1 MADPLFQPLRIG
13 PLEIPNRLIMPPVK
27 LGYGT
32 RAGEVTER
40 HIAFYRRRA
49 EGGVGLIVTEP
60 MYVAPNGKE
69 IPTQLG
75 LYEDH
80 LVEGLKRLVEA
91 VHDAGGRIAA
101 HINHAGRAANPK
113 LVPEAERVSSS
124 AVPCPS
130 NGVIPRPLTSEEIP
144 RYVDLF
150 AQGAR
155 RAREAGFDA
164 VEIPFSHGYL
174 IHQFLSPHSNRREDE
189 YGGDFEARLRFGREV
204 IAAVKGAVG
213 EDFPIIVRINAKDYV
228 EGGLELEDALRLAP
242 ELQKMGVSA
251 LSVTSGTMC
260 ESVPF
265 CLYPIGTPKANLL
278 PMASRI
284 KAQVSIPVAVAGRVR
299 TPGLA
304 REALERGQADLIGL
318 GRPLLADP
326 DLPRKAR
333 EGREE
338 AIVLCAACHQG
349 CLAELRKGQ
358 STSCMFNPETGREA
372 EVRVA
377 PAERRRRVMVIGGGP
392 GGMEAALV
400 AARRGH
406 RVDLYEREDRLGGMF
421 LLATKVPHKE
431 EFADY
436 IRTMG
441 LLLQEAGVRVHL
453 RTEVD
458 PGLVRREAP
467 DAVVVAT
474 GAEPVVPP
482 FPGLQEVPW
491 STAYDLLAG
500 KVELE
505 AGEVF
510 IIGAGTTGLET
521 AEYLARQRM
530 RCTVVRRRD
539 VLGDK
544 LDMLVRNMLLKRLK
558 ELGVEVLTGLEVVRL
573 EPIPRGARIIARSYP
588 EGTGERVFEADVIL
602 LAMGLRPRRDL
613 AETLRGEV
621 ELYEIGDC
629 VKPREALDAIREGFE
644 VGLRL

>member
-1 MADPLFQPLRIG
+1 
-13 PLEIPNRLIMPPVK
+13 
-27 LGYGT
+27 
-32 RAGEVTER
+32 
-40 HIAFYRRRA
+40 
-49 EGGVGLIVTEP
+49 
-60 MYVAPNGKE
+60 
-69 IPTQLG
+69 
-75 LYEDH
+75 
-80 LVEGLKRLVEA
+80 
-91 VHDAGGRIAA
+91 
-101 HINHAGRAANPK
+101 
-113 LVPEAERVSSS
+113 
-124 AVPCPS
+124 
-130 NGVIPRPLTSEEIP
+130 
-144 RYVDLF
+144 
-150 AQGAR
+150 
-155 RAREAGFDA
+155 
-164 VEIPFSHGYL
+164 
-174 IHQFLSPHSNRREDE
+174 
-189 YGGDFEARLRFGREV
+189 V

-242 ELQKMGVSA
+242 ELQRMGVSA

-377 PAERRRRVMVIGGGP
+377 PAERRRKVMVIGGGP

-436 IRTMG
+436 IRTMDV
-441 LLLQEAGVRVHL
+441 LLREAGVRVHL
-453 RTEVD
+453 RREVD

-474 GAEPVVPP
+474 GAEPVVPVP
-482 FPGLQEVPW
+482 RPSGDEVHRGEAQGRAGRQARYAHTEHAPQEAEGAGSRGPDGPG
-491 STAYDLLAG
+491 G
-500 KVELE
+500 GE
-505 AGEVF
+505 ARTDPPGDEDHGEV
-510 IIGAGTTGLET
+510 LS
-521 AEYLARQRM
+521 R
-530 RCTVVRRRD
+530 
-539 VLGDK
+539 GDWRTD
-544 LDMLVRNMLLKRLK
+544 L
-558 ELGVEVLTGLEVVRL
+558 
-573 EPIPRGARIIARSYP
+573 RS
-588 EGTGERVFEADVIL
+588 GG
-602 LAMGLRPRRDL
+602 G
-613 AETLRGEV
+613 
-621 ELYEIGDC
+621 
-629 VKPREALDAIREGFE
+629 
-644 VGLRL
+644 

>member
-1 MADPLFQPLRIG
+1 MADPLFQLLRIG
-13 PLEIPNRLIMPPVK
+13 PLKIPNRLIMPPVK

-91 VHDAGGRIAA
+91 VHDAEGRIAA

-130 NGVIPRPLTSEEIP
+130 NGVIPRPLTLKEIP

-304 REALERGQADLIGL
+304 RKALERGQADLIGL

-436 IRTMG
+436 IRTMDV
-441 LLLQEAGVRVHL
+441 LLREAGVRVHL
-453 RTEVD
+453 RREVD

-521 AEYLARQRM
+521 AEYLARQGM

-544 LDMLVRNMLLKRLK
+544 LDMLIRNMLLKRLK

-573 EPIPRGARIIARSYP
+573 EPIPRGTRIIARSYP
-588 EGTGERVFEADVIL
+588 EGTGERIFEADVIL
-602 LAMGLRPRRDL
+602 LAMGLRSRRDL

-621 ELYEIGDC
+621 ELYEVGDC

-644 VGLRL
+644 VGLKL